1 MVVEL
6 SCVERVQVARLPM
19 VDVAGSDVGLAFRRS
34 LASDLRQHLPSP
46 LAHSPSQF
54 SDSTPSAQR
63 STRAI
68 DIPSRTHS
76 HRPSSESIAGVRPPH
91 PAAPLLELP
100 SDPATPTCPP
110 EQGALAKERGPVPGR
125 PRSADARTRASW
137 WLAEPRRTRS
147 TSSRTTSSSTTSM
160 ARSGRC
166 EVYVMS
172 SRGADQPHAGSQ
184 ELLCSHNRACS
195 VALLFAKKP
204 ALLDLSL
211 ELVRCVRMRR
221 ADPPSLL
228 LRAGDDRHLLGRR
241 AAKHPAG

>member
-1 MVVEL
+1 MV
-6 SCVERVQVARLPM
+6 A
-19 VDVAGSDVGLAFRRS
+19 VAGSGVGLAFRRS
-34 LASDLRQHLPSP
+34 LASDPRQHLPPP
-46 LAHSPSQF
+46 LAHSPGQF

-68 DIPSRTHS
+68 DIPSRTHF
-76 HRPSSESIAGVRPPH
+76 HRPRSESTAGVRPPH
-91 PAAPLLELP
+91 PAAPLELP

-125 PRSADARTRASW
+125 SRSADARTRASW
-137 WLAEPRRTRS
+137 WLAEPRQTRS
-147 TSSRTTSSSTTSM
+147 TSSRTTSSSTTST

-166 EVYVMS
+166 EVYVTS
-172 SRGADQPHAGSQ
+172 SRGADHPHAGSQ
-184 ELLCSHNRACS
+184 ELLCSYNRACS
-195 VALLFAKKP
+195 MVLLFAKKP
-204 ALLDLSL
+204 ALLDLTL
-211 ELVRCVRMRR
+211 ELVRCVRMRK